1 MAFHWLTSSLNKCHG
16 AIGEA
21 GGGTGGNR
29 ILNGV
34 KQLSQKGW
42 VLVRE
47 NGSICGCL
55 QKINV
60 RLEFCKSESF
70 EKPGAIVIWQ

>member
-1 MAFHWLTSSLNKCHG
+1 MAFQRLTSSLNKCHG

-21 GGGTGGNR
+21 GGGTGGNK

-47 NGSICGCL
+47 NGSI
-55 QKINV
+55 
-60 RLEFCKSESF
+60 
-70 EKPGAIVIWQ
+70 